1 MPSIRLLA
9 TGLALCAVTGCN
21 SQSPTEVQ
29 EKDSGLHINAPGV
42 NIDIGGGK
50 GVQVEAPGTDVDVK
64 PGEGTTVTAPGTE
77 VSTEKEN

>member
-1 MPSIRLLA
+1 MHMFRLFA
-9 TGLALCAVTGCN
+9 TVLALCAVAGCN
-21 SQSPTEVQ
+21 SQSPTEVK

-77 VSTEKEN
+77 VSSEKEN